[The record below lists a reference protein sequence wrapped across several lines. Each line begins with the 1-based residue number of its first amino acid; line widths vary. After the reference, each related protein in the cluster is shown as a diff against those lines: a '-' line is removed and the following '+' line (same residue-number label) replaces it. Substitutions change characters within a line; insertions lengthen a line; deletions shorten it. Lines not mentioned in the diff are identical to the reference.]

1 MGQLCKGHHYMDC
14 VVRKQ
19 FILEWL
25 HSGFMCIFHSVSVWY
40 HFPHKVFIQFIQHLS
55 DWHQN
60 SHIAVSLSV
69 FFDASTGVS
78 NVKNAQIRHKV
89 KWLCLKG
96 TSHTHYHIF
105 TQILFG
111 EILERVKLLLCFICS
126 IIANWH
132 APASPVSQLQPNTS
146 TWHSW
151 QFASLRSKNCQTA
164 RVFLHRESVVS
175 CQKHSCLMGVQVV
188 WEWVAGKLQSR
199 LPFTTWRV
207 DGRRFWYNGKDQSG
221 SC

>member
-19 FILEWL
+19 FILEGL

-69 FFDASTGVS
+69 FFDASNGVS

-132 APASPVSQLQPNTS
+132 APASPVSQLQRYQTLQPGTADSLLHSDQRIAKLHAFSFTGKVLYRVRNT
-146 TWHSW
+146 
-151 QFASLRSKNCQTA
+151 A
-164 RVFLHRESVVS
+164 V
-175 CQKHSCLMGVQVV
+175 
-188 WEWVAGKLQSR
+188 
-199 LPFTTWRV
+199 
-207 DGRRFWYNGKDQSG
+207 
-221 SC
+221 